1 MIKFKMLG
9 RKVIFLWLQK
19 NTLSLIKSNIDNYVG
34 ERVVLRA
41 NKGRKKISIK
51 QGVIEKTYPSIFLV
65 RIDGEVPEDF
75 GRTVSF
81 SYSDILTKSI
91 ELFACKDNVKIGC
104 M

>member
-1 MIKFKMLG
+1 MAS
-9 RKVIFLWLQK
+9 K
-19 NTLSLIKSNIDNYVG
+19 NTLSLIKSNLDNYVG
-34 ERVVLRA
+34 ERVVLKA

-51 QGVIEKTYPSIFLV
+51 EGIIERTYPNIFV
-65 RIDGEVPEDF
+65 IRMDAEVTEDT

-91 ELFACKDNVKIGC
+91 ELFVCKSNAKIGC

>member
-1 MIKFKMLG
+1 MAS
-9 RKVIFLWLQK
+9 K
-19 NTLSLIKSNIDNYVG
+19 NTLSLIKSSLDSYVG

-51 QGVIEKTYPSIFLV
+51 EGIIEKTYPSIFIIRV
-65 RIDGEVPEDF
+65 DGEVTQDI
-75 GRTVSF
+75 GRAVSY

-91 ELFACKDNVKIGC
+91 ELFICKDNMKIGC

>member
-1 MIKFKMLG
+1 MAS
-9 RKVIFLWLQK
+9 K

-51 QGVIEKTYPSIFLV
+51 QGVIEKTYPSICLL
-65 RIDGEVPEDF
+65 RIEGELPEYF

>member
-9 RKVIFLWLQK
+9 RKVIFMASK
-19 NTLSLIKSNIDNYVG
+19 STLSLIKSNVDNYVG
-34 ERVVLRA
+34 EKVVLRA

-51 QGVIEKTYPSIFLV
+51 QGVIEKTYPSIFL
-65 RIDGEVPEDF
+65 IKIEGEVPEDF
-75 GRTVSF
+75 SRTVSF

-91 ELFACKDNVKIGC
+91 ELFTCKDNVRIGC

>member
-1 MIKFKMLG
+1 MAS
-9 RKVIFLWLQK
+9 K
-19 NTLSLIKSNIDNYVG
+19 NTLSLIKSDIDNYVG

-51 QGVIEKTYPSIFLV
+51 QGTIEKTYPSIFIV
-65 RIDGEVPEDF
+65 KIDGEVPEDI

-91 ELFACKDNVKIGC
+91 ELFICRDNVRIGC

>member
-1 MIKFKMLG
+1 MAS
-9 RKVIFLWLQK
+9 K
-19 NTLSLIKSNIDNYVG
+19 NTLSLIRSNIDNYVG

-65 RIDGEVPEDF
+65 RIEGEVPEDF

-91 ELFACKDNVKIGC
+91 ELFACKDNVKIGS

>member
-1 MIKFKMLG
+1 MAS
-9 RKVIFLWLQK
+9 K
-19 NTLSLIKSNIDNYVG
+19 NTLSLIKSDIDNYVG

-51 QGVIEKTYPSIFLV
+51 EGIIEKTYPSIFIV
-65 RIDGEVPEDF
+65 KIDGEVPEDL

-91 ELFACKDNVKIGC
+91 ELFICRDNVRIGC

>member
-1 MIKFKMLG
+1 MAS
-9 RKVIFLWLQK
+9 K
-19 NTLSLIKSNIDNYVG
+19 NTLSLIKSDIDNYVG

-51 QGVIEKTYPSIFLV
+51 QGTIEKTYPSIFIV
-65 RIDGEVPEDF
+65 KIDGEVPEDI

-91 ELFACKDNVKIGC
+91 ELFICRDNVKIGC